1 MLWAILIII
10 AAVVAWKWTKDGVSW
25 TDEEHHRINSIY
37 D

>member
-10 AAVVAWKWTKDGVSW
+10 AAVVAWKWTYKDGISY
-25 TDEEHHRINSIY
+25 TEEESRLNSLS